1 MEMPET
7 STPMLMFI
15 TISPNLTP
23 GTAIVFVSP
32 VPSVKDDA
40 FKVAVTDQVSENKPL
55 NWSVPLR
62 EVTAVAAA
70 IIISPN

>member
-1 MEMPET
+1 
-7 STPMLMFI
+7 MFN

-32 VPSVKDDA
+32 APSAKDDA
-40 FKVAVTDQVSENKPL
+40 FKVADTDQVSENKPL
-55 NWSVPLR
+55 NWSLPLR

-70 IIISPN
+70 ILFLLIS